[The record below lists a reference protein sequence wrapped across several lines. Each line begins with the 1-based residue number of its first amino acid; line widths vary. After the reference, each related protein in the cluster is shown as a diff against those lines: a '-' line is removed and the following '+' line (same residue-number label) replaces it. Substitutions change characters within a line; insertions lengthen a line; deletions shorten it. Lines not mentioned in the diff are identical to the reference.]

1 MPEKS
6 RSVQKQPLTE
16 GVLPLAP
23 GGSPYRSR
31 RPARGSEAIAGKE
44 DPERGERMSRRV
56 GRPSLGSRRPSG
68 EDRVISAPAEIPATA
83 EATPK
88 KAPAARKGGTTT
100 RKASGRSVVRRRS
113 SKVQALPVS
122 PAPAIVT
129 EVVAEAVATPVAN
142 AEYVPGVEEPSPGE
156 LEETARLA
164 YSYWEAR
171 GYQGGSAEEDWFRAR
186 AEIRQRKESA
196 KETRPRAR
204 ARKAKT

>member
-16 GVLPLAP
+16 GALPLAP

-31 RPARGSEAIAGKE
+31 RLARGGEATAGKE
-44 DPERGERMSRRV
+44 GPKEGERTSRRV
-56 GRPSLGSRRPSG
+56 GRPSLGSRRRSG
-68 EDRVISAPAEIPATA
+68 ADRAASAPALIPATDEVA
-83 EATPK
+83 PK
-88 KAPAARKGGTTT
+88 KAPDARRGGTTT
-100 RKASGRSVVRRRS
+100 PKASGRSVVRRRL
-113 SKVQALPVS
+113 SKVRPLPVS
-122 PAPAIVT
+122 AVPASVT
-129 EVVAEAVATPVAN
+129 EVVAEAIAAPVAN
-142 AEYVPGVEEPSPGE
+142 AEYVPGLEELSPGE
-156 LEETARLA
+156 HEETARLA

-204 ARKAKT
+204 AKKAKT